1 MVSLAWFKSMR
12 GRWGKEDRP
21 PKSVEGKRREKMERE
36 PEVEWKLELDEF
48 EFAGCMTN
56 CSVQAV

>member
-1 MVSLAWFKSMR
+1 
-12 GRWGKEDRP
+12 
-21 PKSVEGKRREKMERE
+21 MERE